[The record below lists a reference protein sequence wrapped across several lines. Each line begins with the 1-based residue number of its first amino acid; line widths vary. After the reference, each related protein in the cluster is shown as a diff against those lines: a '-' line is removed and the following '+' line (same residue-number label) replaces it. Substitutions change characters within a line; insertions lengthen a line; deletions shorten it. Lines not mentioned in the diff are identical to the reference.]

1 MTIEDAEFD
10 YVIVGGG
17 AAGCALAN
25 RLSADPG
32 TRVCLLEAGPRDRN
46 PAIRV
51 PLAFMLL
58 SQLGFHNWKYETVP
72 EAATSRRRIP
82 FPQGK
87 VLGGTTAINGTV
99 YMRGHPTDYD
109 DWAALGNTGWSY
121 ADVLPY
127 FRRAENNLTWR
138 ESSYHG
144 TEGPVTIGEPTHVHR
159 LARDFLAA
167 AAAAGIEPTE
177 DFNGE
182 RQEGAGI
189 RQLFQNRGRRV
200 SAASAY
206 IAPVRSRTNLAVI
219 TGFHAERLLFAGKR
233 CNGVEGNRAG
243 RPMRVRAGGGVIV
256 SAGTI
261 GSPALLQRS
270 GIGAAARLAPLGISP
285 LIDSPEVGSNYQ
297 DHVNI
302 VIRKDDPERIS
313 HGISWRAAGAL
324 LWSPLEYLLFRRGLL
339 ASNLAYAGAFL
350 RTRPTLRRPDVQLI
364 FWPAHKP
371 PGKLVACGHSFQ
383 IITHLLRPASRGEVM
398 IASAQAHE
406 RPLVRTGVLTDDADV
421 RTLIEGMKIARS
433 VMDRMG
439 GGIEMEPGTHV
450 ETDEALTAYMR
461 NTAVMGLHCAGT
473 CRMGSDASSVVD
485 PELRVRGAEGLWVA
499 DASIMPRLIG
509 GNTAAPSMMIG
520 EKAADMVLKVSET
533 RRDAAATMIAA

>member
-1 MTIEDAEFD
+1 MTIEDSEFD
-10 YVIVGGG
+10 YIIVGGG

-25 RLSADPG
+25 RLSANPEV
-32 TRVCLLEAGPRDRN
+32 RVCLLEAGPRDRN

-51 PLAFMLL
+51 PLAFMVLA
-58 SQLGFHNWKYETVP
+58 QLGFHNWNYETVP
-72 EAATSRRRIP
+72 EAATAGRPIP

-87 VLGGTTAINGTV
+87 VLGGTTSINGTV
-99 YMRGHPTDYD
+99 YMRGHPSDYD
-109 DWAALGNTGWSY
+109 DWAALGNAGWSY

-138 ESSYHG
+138 DSRYHG
-144 TEGPVTIGEPTHVHR
+144 TDGPVTVGEPTHIHR

-167 AAAAGIEPTE
+167 AAASGIESTA

-206 IAPVRSRTNLAVI
+206 IAPVRSRANLTVV
-219 TGFHAERLLFAGKR
+219 TGFHAERLLFEGKR
-233 CNGVEGNRAG
+233 CTGVEGIQAG
-243 RPMRVRAGGGVIV
+243 RAIILRARGGLVV

-270 GIGAAARLAPLGISP
+270 GIGPAARLAALGISP
-285 LIDSPEVGSNYQ
+285 LIDSPEVGANYQ

-302 VIRKDDPERIS
+302 VIRKDDPRQIS
-313 HGISWRAAGAL
+313 HGISWRAAGEL

-371 PGKLVACGHSFQ
+371 PGKLVARGHSFQ
-383 IITHLLRPASRGEVM
+383 VMTHLLRPESRGDVM
-398 IASAQAHE
+398 IASASAHD
-406 RPLVRTGVLTDDADV
+406 RPLVRTGVLTDDDDV
-421 RTLIEGMKIARS
+421 RTLLAGMKIART
-433 VMDRMG
+433 VMSRMG
-439 GGIEMEPGTHV
+439 GGMEMEPGCHV
-450 ETDEALTAYMR
+450 ESDEALTAYMR
-461 NTAVMGLHCAGT
+461 ETAVMGLHCVGT
-473 CRMGSDASSVVD
+473 CRMGSDAASVVD
-485 PELRVRGAEGLWVA
+485 PGLRVRGADGLWVA

-509 GNTAAPSMMIG
+509 GNTAAPTMMIG
-520 EKAADMVLKVSET
+520 EKAADMI
-533 RRDAAATMIAA
+533 RNAAAPKKDTGAAMLAA